1 MSICND
7 WIERTMGCFHA
18 KRKIGKYKF
27 RTNKVLKDVLWH
39 ILELKKCSNRKR
51 RELELPMVPIIEY
64 NYDEYDGYEFYEYE
78 PLEATEG
85 HFSSEN
91 LNSETLIRND
101 FEPSRDE
108 SKEFVKKFGSWFRED
123 SLAPSRDDEFGSSLG
138 NVVWLNEAGNGF
150 LGLSELGES
159 WKKFDEE
166 ISFDFDQFEL
176 RIERLNIKRRE
187 TIGSHN
193 NEMFFKKC
201 TVIIL
206 NLDFQWSC
214 RMKIFL
220 QMISQ
225 FTKMHLVLLKEQNC
239 NAIHNWKGYG

>member
-1 MSICND
+1 
-7 WIERTMGCFHA
+7 MGCFHA

-39 ILELKKCSNRKR
+39 ILELKKCSKRKR

-78 PLEATEG
+78 PLEAP

-91 LNSETLIRND
+91 LNSETLVRND
-101 FEPSRDE
+101 IEPSRDE
-108 SKEFVKKFGSWFRED
+108 SKEFVKKFGSWFPDEP
-123 SLAPSRDDEFGSSLG
+123 LEPSREFGTALG

-176 RIERLNIKRRE
+176 RIERLNIKRRKN
-187 TIGSHN
+187 IGSHN
-193 NEMFFKKC
+193 DEMFFRN
-201 TVIIL
+201 V
-206 NLDFQWSC
+206 Q
-214 RMKIFL
+214 
-220 QMISQ
+220 
-225 FTKMHLVLLKEQNC
+225 
-239 NAIHNWKGYG
+239 